1 MPRAQRNHTLASVGT
16 AASFTTHQ
24 VPPTHHPQAVTVDPN
39 TLTLLAAGAA
49 ENTLAAFDACLSLQ
63 FGMEFDVD
71 RTRDGVLVCMHDG
84 TVDRTTDG
92 TGRTGD
98 MTLAELKQLDCGS
111 WFDPAF
117 AGARVPTIAEVL
129 ALAGRQPTPAGVE
142 PPLLAVDI
150 KAGEEGGAL
159 ERELVQLALGHG
171 VLEQCLFIG
180 RAITDATCREHL
192 RAASPLA
199 QIACLA
205 SSPDELDTAL
215 LDTPSNWV
223 YLRFV
228 PSESDMARCR
238 AAGKCVFVV
247 GLTAARAAGTTEE
260 EIWASAA
267 ALGVDGFLSDN
278 PLGLPK

>member
-1 MPRAQRNHTLASVGT
+1 M
-16 AASFTTHQ
+16 
-24 VPPTHHPQAVTVDPN
+24 
-39 TLTLLAAGAA
+39 
-49 ENTLAAFDACLSLQ
+49 
-63 FGMEFDVD
+63 D

-92 TGRTGD
+92 TGQTGD
-98 MTLAELKQLDCGS
+98 LTLAELKQLDCGS

-129 ALAGRQPTPAGVE
+129 ALAGRHAPPAGVE

-150 KAGEEGGAL
+150 KAGTEEGGGL

-171 VLEQCLFIG
+171 VLAQCLFIG
-180 RAITDATCREHL
+180 RAITDATCRERL

-199 QIACLA
+199 QVACLA
-205 SSPDELDTAL
+205 SSPDDLEAAL
-215 LDTPSNWV
+215 LDAPSNWV

-228 PSESDMARCR
+228 PSAADMARCR
-238 AAGKCVFVV
+238 AAEKRVFVV

-260 EIWASAA
+260 GVWASAA
-267 ALGVDGFLSDN
+267 ALGVDGFLTDS